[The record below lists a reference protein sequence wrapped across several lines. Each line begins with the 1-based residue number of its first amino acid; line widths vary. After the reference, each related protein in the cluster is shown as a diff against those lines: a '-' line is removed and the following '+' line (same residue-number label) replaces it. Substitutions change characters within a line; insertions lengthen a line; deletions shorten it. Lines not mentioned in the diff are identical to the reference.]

1 LGKYLTV
8 IIDPQGYN
16 GRSRDKLTKAEDE
29 RPGAGDQPT
38 IESISEDLGRHAK
51 FVSAGDKFNKLLGE
65 HQEEIEQ
72 WYLENHPTFRQAQ
85 SR

>member
-16 GRSRDKLTKAEDE
+16 GQTRLSGGEMQKR
-29 RPGAGDQPT
+29 Q
-38 IESISEDLGRHAK
+38 ESIAK
-51 FVSAGDKFNKLLGE
+51 EVGKSHELVSAGDKFNKLLGE